1 MPVSIGNAPCSWGV
15 EFADAPSNPPWQVVL
30 DETSSAGYAGTELG
44 PIGYMPEDASLL
56 QRHLDARSLALTAG
70 VVFRPFHDGAA
81 WDELQDALRRT
92 CRTLAA
98 LGAKQLVF
106 IDSISPARSACAGD
120 SRAAPRLDTAQ
131 LAALHERLR
140 VAARIGR
147 DEYGLEPTLHQHAG
161 GFVEFEDELDQALG
175 EIDEDLLG
183 ICLDT
188 GHSLYAGIDPAAI
201 MRRFPGRIRYVH
213 LKDLDTSILR
223 AVIRDRIGFYEACA
237 RGVFCNLGR
246 GSVDFSAFLTALR
259 EIRYDGWAT
268 VEQDRGPLSVQSS
281 YDDARANFQFLV
293 SAGIAG

>member
-106 IDSISPARSACAGD
+106 IDSISPARSACAAI
-120 SRAAPRLDTAQ
+120 RAPRRASTLPNLRHCTSGCESPPGSDGMSTVSSPPCTSTPADSSNSRMSSTKRWAR
-131 LAALHERLR
+131 LTRTCSESALTPAT
-140 VAARIGR
+140 VF
-147 DEYGLEPTLHQHAG
+147 T
-161 GFVEFEDELDQALG
+161 QAL
-175 EIDEDLLG
+175 
-183 ICLDT
+183 
-188 GHSLYAGIDPAAI
+188 
-201 MRRFPGRIRYVH
+201 IR
-213 LKDLDTSILR
+213 
-223 AVIRDRIGFYEACA
+223 
-237 RGVFCNLGR
+237 
-246 GSVDFSAFLTALR
+246 
-259 EIRYDGWAT
+259 
-268 VEQDRGPLSVQSS
+268 PLSCGAFPDGFAMCISRIS
-281 YDDARANFQFLV
+281 TPRSFGL
-293 SAGIAG
+293 